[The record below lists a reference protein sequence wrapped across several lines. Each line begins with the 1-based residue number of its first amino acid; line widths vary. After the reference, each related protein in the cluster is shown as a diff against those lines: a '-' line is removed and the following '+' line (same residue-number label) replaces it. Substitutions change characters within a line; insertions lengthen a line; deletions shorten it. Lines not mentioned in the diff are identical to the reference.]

1 MGQLSHNTSHQYC
14 ASDEIEIGVACSA
27 YWGGGVGRKR
37 PGVNGSRS
45 DVRSTRGPGPTM
57 TARGQSIGIG
67 GDYGTKD
74 IQVLHYGI

>member
-1 MGQLSHNTSHQYC
+1 MKLRLVWHV
-14 ASDEIEIGVACSA
+14 ARIG
-27 YWGGGVGRKR
+27 GGGVGRKR

-74 IQVLHYGI
+74 IQVLHYGISP